1 MLLEIKKY
9 LFDIQTSIDSI
20 DSYLGDNRD
29 FNPPSRKASAD
40 AKSRFNSSVLAP
52 FFESRACS
60 GVHTI

>member
-1 MLLEIKKY
+1 MDANDKLHFYILLQLIM
-9 LFDIQTSIDSI
+9 
-20 DSYLGDNRD
+20 